1 MRKSSR
7 RMRNVII
14 GLFVLLGLL
23 ILALFGVSYAAA
35 ILARQII
42 TSSSANPALTNNAGK
57 TVRTAGAMI
66 PVNTTI
72 PVSNSGRLLMSHEYN
87 EGDIHHR
94 RMMATSV
101 DAHGRTL
108 QVAAPVDNTLMPAP
122 LAKQM
127 TLKAEIAIQICTFVA
142 ENNIAIS
149 MMFDP
154 YQEGVGFVTAT
165 FKPETMN
172 GCNDLSSPFGFNS
185 DFEVTFK
192 TGLAPTYW
200 HIDCVGPIVPGGIC
214 TVSRV
219 FLIPQ
224 QPDITMANNMDQTA
238 PPQPRQPLPTNTT
251 VGGAGRLLSPGKWGS
266 AVDVSS
272 QTWDSSKCPRS
283 DWSNIPTTSNSPS
296 NSGQSDSIMS
306 SVLAALP
313 VDPTASPKDQAIQ
326 ACMSSALCAV
336 GFLVCSGMVFQA
348 SFWQTAGSLATA
360 MGQSFTQTMSPTN
373 MRNFWNSF
381 SGSRSTRCTT
391 TYTWA
396 VCGMNKLPTYT
407 GNGQYTC
414 SSWNTGDITA
424 GAKDIMSRCAN
435 SCEVLQWYYSW
446 WQNYRVGSYS
456 TTVSSYPYTNTN
468 KPAWYDGNNY
478 RYSQD
483 WCGAADSYPCDRFYD
498 STYCGAGTGTYNGYH
513 LLQSGA
519 SNVISGSGYSYATH
533 PRCWGGNKIPLCTS
547 AKIVLSSTC

>member
-1 MRKSSR
+1 MRKSTR

-35 ILARQII
+35 ILARQIV
-42 TSSSANPALTNNAGK
+42 TSSSASPALTNNAGN
-57 TVRTAGAMI
+57 TVRTAGARLPI
-66 PVNTTI
+66 NVTVPGSNT
-72 PVSNSGRLLMSHEYN
+72 GRLLYSHEYN
-87 EGDIHHR
+87 DGDLHHR
-94 RMMATSV
+94 RVMSTEV

-108 QVAAPVDNTLMPAP
+108 QVSAPVDNSFVPAP

-127 TLKAEIAIQICTFVA
+127 NMKAEIAIQVCAFVA
-142 ENNIAIS
+142 ENNLDIS

-154 YQEGVGFVTAT
+154 YQEGVGYVTAT

-172 GCNDLSSPFGFNS
+172 GCNDLSNPFGFNS

-200 HIDCVGPIVPGGIC
+200 HIDCIGPIVPGGVC

-219 FLIPQ
+219 FLIPRP
-224 QPDITMANNMDQTA
+224 PDLTAAENRDQSV
-238 PPQPRQPLPTNTT
+238 PPQPQVPLPVNVT
-251 VGGAGRLLSPGKWGS
+251 GGSGRRLAPGKWGS
-266 AVDVSS
+266 LVNTAT

-283 DWSNIPTTSNSPS
+283 DWSNLPTTSNSPS
-296 NSGQSDSIMS
+296 NSAQSASIMQT
-306 SVLAALP
+306 VLQSLP

-326 ACMSSALCAV
+326 ACASSALCAV
-336 GFLVCSGMVFQA
+336 GFLVCSGAVFQA
-348 SFWQTAGSLATA
+348 SFWNNAASIATA
-360 MGQSFTQTMSPTN
+360 MGQSFTQTMSPSN

-381 SGSRSTRCTT
+381 SGSKSTRCTT

-396 VCGMNKLPTYT
+396 VCGMNKLPVYT
-407 GNGQYTC
+407 GNGQYNC
-414 SSWNTGDITA
+414 VAFNTGDITA
-424 GAKDIMSRCAN
+424 GANEIMQKCAN
-435 SCEVLQWYYSW
+435 SCEMLQWYYSW

-456 TTVSSYPYTNTN
+456 TVTYTNGN
-468 KPAWYDGNNY
+468 KPAWYDGANY

-483 WCGAADSYPCDRFYD
+483 WCGAADATPCDRFYD

-519 SNVISGSGYSYATH
+519 TSTISSSGYSYATH
-533 PRCWGGNKIPLCTS
+533 PRCWGGGQIPLCTS
-547 AKIVLSSTC
+547 PKIVLSSTC